1 MKYLED
7 RAKDF
12 KEEIVRAVYH
22 FERAQGDLVSKWNN
36 QLCSKTLWTNKIQSL
51 KRQPSVSLSKVALL
65 SSARIH
71 SVTKTINMMRNQN
84 VRVW

>member
-12 KEEIVRAVYH
+12 KEGIVRAVYH
-22 FERAQGDLVSKWNN
+22 LERAQGDLVSKWNN
-36 QLCSKTLWTNKIQSL
+36 QLCFKTLWTNKIPSR

-65 SSARIH
+65 SIARIH
-71 SVTKTINMMRNQN
+71 SVTKTINMKT
-84 VRVW
+84 